1 MDDDDGTFGV
11 SSVVGRLEVGMTKY
25 LIVVGNN
32 KIGRDS
38 KCEISISNP
47 SLCGTHAVVEADRD
61 GCTVHDVESINGTKK
76 GVVRLRPYVR

>member
-38 KCEISISNP
+38 KCE
-47 SLCGTHAVVEADRD
+47 
-61 GCTVHDVESINGTKK
+61 K
-76 GVVRLRPYVR
+76 GVVRLSTVPAQQCYAPSYLYLYLCPFIVTVVSEHF